1 MQFDGFL
8 RTDTRNRVS
17 GPVGVASKRVEAPST
32 QEKPTSSMS
41 ANHPP
46 SALIGAPPDPKS
58 SPTCPID
65 TCPPPSDHGV
75 PSEPIAAVVPTGD
88 RASEAPKINENTNN
102 DKKRS
107 QPPRAAAVRYKK
119 KNESAPGHPDRLST
133 EETVVMTTD
142 QNNSTELLEHRCRR
156 PHLAASSA
164 IATQRRRPT
173 RGPPTNHAL
182 GL

>member
-8 RTDTRNRVS
+8 RTDTGIRVS

-65 TCPPPSDHGV
+65 TCPPPSDHEV
-75 PSEPIAAVVPTGD
+75 NSEPIAAVVPTGD

-107 QPPRAAAVRYKK
+107 QPPRAAAVRY
-119 KNESAPGHPDRLST
+119 N
-133 EETVVMTTD
+133 
-142 QNNSTELLEHRCRR
+142 LEPVRR
-156 PHLAASSA
+156 PV
-164 IATQRRRPT
+164 
-173 RGPPTNHAL
+173 
-182 GL
+182 

>member
-75 PSEPIAAVVPTGD
+75 TSEPIAAVVPTGD

-107 QPPRAAAVRYKK
+107 QPPRAAAVRYMRPDAPKGVEARLSEPLAPLGRW
-119 KNESAPGHPDRLST
+119 ESFPRYNRALPPHPDHPTSIGRYRL
-133 EETVVMTTD
+133 
-142 QNNSTELLEHRCRR
+142 
-156 PHLAASSA
+156 
-164 IATQRRRPT
+164 
-173 RGPPTNHAL
+173 
-182 GL
+182 

>member
-75 PSEPIAAVVPTGD
+75 TSEPIAAVVPTGD

-107 QPPRAAAVRYKK
+107 QPPRAAAVRYNGPK
-119 KNESAPGHPDRLST
+119 T
-133 EETVVMTTD
+133 EARA
-142 QNNSTELLEHRCRR
+142 QLQ
-156 PHLAASSA
+156 
-164 IATQRRRPT
+164 QRRLLLLHQ
-173 RGPPTNHAL
+173 NHQRWFQNPYKHYQL
-182 GL
+182 SSRLMMKNM

>member
-107 QPPRAAAVRYKK
+107 QPPRAAAVRYT
-119 KNESAPGHPDRLST
+119 LSG
-133 EETVVMTTD
+133 
-142 QNNSTELLEHRCRR
+142 LLTNGRR
-156 PHLAASSA
+156 AGPL
-164 IATQRRRPT
+164 
-173 RGPPTNHAL
+173 RGPNWGVVHRARSTPPPL
-182 GL
+182 VLMC